1 MMWKINLLLITLL
14 LGLSSAYLPDA
25 LSHIASHEN
34 KKYLDD
40 IKHLV
45 SIEGISALPS
55 TLPQLQ
61 QAAQW
66 LKQRLQT
73 AGLENV
79 KVIPTP
85 DNGPRP
91 VVYADWLHA
100 GPDKPTA
107 LIYGHYDVQPVTP
120 LDLWTTPPFQA
131 TIRDGA
137 LYGRG
142 SSDDKGNLLLP
153 IQAAEAILSST
164 SRNGTFPIN
173 VKFLIEGEE
182 EVGSPY
188 LGRFLK
194 QHADL
199 LKADFAISADGGQ
212 AGIDQPSIS
221 LGLRGAL
228 AMEIEI
234 TAVKKDLHSGF
245 FGGYVQNAA
254 RAMSQLLTSLH
265 TTDENG
271 TKVAV
276 DGFYDKVRPPTPED
290 QDHILAM
297 NYNEQKEIV
306 EALGAVEVH
315 TEPGYTAL
323 ESNWLRPTLEITGLA
338 SGFAGDGIKTIIP
351 GKAVAKL
358 AARLVPDQDPGEI
371 AKLIEAHAAKYHP
384 PACNVTL
391 RELGFKVAAY
401 VMKKD
406 EGANVA
412 AAKVLEKVMGGKK
425 KPKYL
430 RDGATIP
437 AMSLFEQELGIKMT
451 KFAFA
456 LPDDDPHAPNE
467 RFQLAMARMGREAW
481 VRLFYELGGGEGKE
495 EEEGRNDKSE
505 L

>member
-1 MMWKINLLLITLL
+1 MMWTFNLLVITLI
-14 LGLSSAYLPDA
+14 GLSSASLPDA
-25 LSHIASHEN
+25 LSHIAFHEN
-34 KKYLDD
+34 GKYLDD

-45 SIEGISALPS
+45 AIDGISALPS
-55 TLPQLQ
+55 TLPKLQ
-61 QAAQW
+61 QAAKW
-66 LKQRLQT
+66 LEQRIQT

-79 KVIPTP
+79 KVMPTP

-100 GPDKPTA
+100 GPGKPTA

-120 LDLWTTPPFQA
+120 LDLWITPPFQA

-164 SRNGTFPIN
+164 NGTFPIN
-173 VKFLIEGEE
+173 LKFLIEGEE

-194 QHADL
+194 QHVDL
-199 LKADFAISADGGQ
+199 FKADFAISADGGQ

-234 TAVKKDLHSGF
+234 TTVKKDLHSGF
-245 FGGYVQNAA
+245 FGGFVGNAA
-254 RAMSQLLTSLH
+254 RAMSQLLESLH
-265 TTDENG
+265 ISNDNG

-276 DGFYDKVRPPTPED
+276 EGFYDKVRPPTPED

-297 NYNEQKEIV
+297 NYDEHKEIV

-323 ESNWLRPTLEITGLA
+323 ESNWLRPTLEITGMA

-358 AARLVPDQDPGEI
+358 AARLVPDQDPEEI
-371 AKLIEAHAAKYHP
+371 AKLIEAHAAKHHP

-391 RELGFKVAAY
+391 RELGFSVAAY
-401 VMKKD
+401 VMKKG

-412 AAKVLEKVMGGKK
+412 AAKVLEKVMGGK

-481 VRLFYELGGGEGKE
+481 VRLFYELGGEEGEKRKE
-495 EEEGRNDKSE
+495 EENDKSE